1 LEIAKN
7 FLLAKFFLIKNNN
20 RTQFFEGHRLP
31 AQQVV
36 LRRELSAYLFSG
48 SPTLQVQET
57 MMSPV
62 QLSSGTM
69 LNYNKLQKDTIRCV
83 RHV

>member
-31 AQQVV
+31 AQHVV
-36 LRRELSAYLFSG
+36 LRRLLSAYLFSR
-48 SPTLQVQET
+48 PPPDLAQET
-57 MMSPV
+57 MMPRV

-69 LNYNKLQKDTIRCV
+69 LNYNKLQKDTIRRA